1 MMWAGVSGTLALGL
15 FWACLPRS
23 DGPYKRQTDDDAG
36 APDPVDLDAGMV
48 EDDVRD
54 LPDAAPHAVLSVS
67 PNHGPFTGGQTL
79 LIRGNGFGSDA
90 RVWFGETRVPESDV
104 VPVDASRIQ
113 VTVPEGEP
121 GAVTVITQNGSDDST
136 RSELAHAYI
145 YDAFYLD
152 PTSGPTSGGTEITL
166 HGAATNWDEDTEVLI
181 DLKPCE
187 EVVRISKTELRCTTP
202 AGTAGAKNVRVATS
216 DGVEVDVLDAF
227 IYGDAETTFRGGL
240 SGQPLDDVLN
250 VTVLDNIT
258 GSAIGGAAV
267 ILGGTDDPQV
277 EFANSSGVAS
287 FEGDLA
293 PSQTITVAAK
303 CFSPVT
309 FVAVPVDTVV
319 AYLDPVLDLSCADFS
334 DIPPLPGGPGGSGS
348 TVNGELLWPSRS
360 EFGRDGWTNVPAPK
374 GKDERYVA
382 YVFRATSNATTSFRL
397 PSSSA
402 AVTPDSA
409 GDAGYNYYLGTVP
422 GNATYYALGGVE
434 NRALNPP
441 VFTAYAMGVAPGVTT
456 KPNTTTVD
464 VFIPIDVPLDHA
476 LSLEIQPPQVTT
488 RGPDRVEANVV
499 LRLSEAG
506 YAILPGG
513 RQSRLL
519 PGSHTFD
526 FVGVPALTGSL
537 AGARYVTFADAV
549 TGSNRGLPHSF
560 SGLFATSDSTGPIP
574 LDNFLEVPRLSFP
587 EAGDR
592 WAGDRLEV
600 TWPAGG
606 VPVDLVVIEIESGSG
621 LVTWTIAAPGS
632 ERVIELPDLRTLAP
646 AGALARGPLEI
657 LVTAAQ
663 IRDFDYGSLRYRELG
678 TNGFDAYARDA
689 FPANY

>member
-1 MMWAGVSGTLALGL
+1 MMWGGVAGVAALGL
-15 FWACLPRS
+15 LWACLPRS

-36 APDPVDLDAGMV
+36 GPAPVDLDAGAV

-54 LPDAAPHAVLSVS
+54 LPDAAPHAVLSIS
-67 PNHGPFTGGQTL
+67 PNHGPFTGGQTV

-90 RVWFGETRVPESDV
+90 RVWFGDTRVPANGV

-113 VTVPEGEP
+113 VTVPEGQP
-121 GAVTVITQNGSDDST
+121 GGVSVITQNGSDSST
-136 RSELAHAYI
+136 RSELAQAYI
-145 YDAFYLD
+145 YDAFYLE
-152 PTSGPTSGGTEITL
+152 PTSGPTSGGTEVTVR
-166 HGAATNWDEDTEVLI
+166 GAATDWDEDTEVLI

-187 EVVRISKTELRCTTP
+187 NLERVSKTELRCLTP
-202 AGTAGAKNVRVATS
+202 AGTVGSKTVRVTTS

-240 SGQPLDDVLN
+240 SGQPLDDELS

-258 GSAIGGAAV
+258 GSPIGGATV
-267 ILGGTDDPQV
+267 IRGADDPEV
-277 EFANSSGVAS
+277 AFANSNGVVS
-287 FEGDLA
+287 FKGDFA
-293 PSQTITVAAK
+293 ESQTITVAAK

-334 DIPPLPGGPGGSGS
+334 DIPSLPGGPGGSGS

-360 EFGRDGWTNVPAPK
+360 EFERGGWTNVPAPK
-374 GKDERYVA
+374 GADERYVA
-382 YVFRATSNATTSFRL
+382 YVFRATTNPTTPFAL
-397 PSSSA
+397 PSAAA
-402 AVTPDSA
+402 AVTPDA
-409 GDAGYNYYLGTVP
+409 VGDAGYNYYLGTIP

-441 VFTAYAMGVAPGVTT
+441 VFTAYALGVAPGVTT
-456 KPNTTTVD
+456 APNSTTVD

-476 LSLEIQPPQVTT
+476 LTLEIEPPQVTG

-519 PGSHTFD
+519 PGSATFD

-537 AGARYVTFADAV
+537 AQARYVAFAEAV
-549 TGSNRGLPHSF
+549 TGSQGRLPHSF
-560 SGLFATSDSTGPIP
+560 SGLFATTDSTGPIP
-574 LDNFLEVPRLSFP
+574 LENFLEVPRLSFP
-587 EAGDR
+587 ESGSR

-600 TWPAGG
+600 SWPAGG
-606 VPVDLVVIEIESGSG
+606 VPVDLVVIEIESDSG

-632 ERVIELPDLRTLAP
+632 ERAIELPDLRALAP
-646 AGALARGPLEI
+646 DGALARGPLEV

-663 IRDFDYGSLRYRELG
+663 IRDFDYGSLRYRQLG
-678 TNGFDAYARDA
+678 TNGFNAYARDV
-689 FPANY
+689 FPLNY